1 MFKRILI
8 ANRGEI
14 AVRVIRACR
23 DLGIETVAV
32 YSEADRAA
40 LHVREA
46 DYAVAVGPS
55 PASESYLKTERI
67 LDAAKKT
74 GAEAIHPGYGFFSEN
89 AGFASA
95 VAQAGLVFIGPSP
108 EAIKAMGDKVEA
120 RKAMAAAGVPVV
132 PGSPGTLA
140 GEDEVRAAAAGIGY
154 PVMLKA
160 AAGGGGKGL
169 RFVEKESELVSA
181 IRSVGG
187 EAKSSFG
194 DARLYVEKYLSR
206 PRHIE
211 FQVFADRA
219 GNTVHVFEREC
230 SIQRRHQKVV
240 EESPSPFITPAM
252 RRTMGKVA
260 VKAAQAVGYVGA
272 GTIEFL
278 ADADRNFY
286 FLEMNTRI
294 QVEHAITEMV
304 TGVDLVKAQIEVA
317 AGAPLPFRQEDL
329 SQRGWAIECRIYAED
344 SAAGFVP
351 APGRIDTLRWPSG
364 PGVRNDAGVYAGAE
378 VPVFYDPMISKLV
391 VWGRDRAE
399 AIARTRR
406 ALSEFVIAGELTT
419 NLDFHRWLMSHPVF
433 LGGEYDTNFI
443 GQEYHPAEL
452 SAEGPAGEQ
461 AGDPEFIAAALAAA
475 AAAQKLGNGRG
486 SEAAAG
492 AARGLARGGS
502 AWKTLG
508 RLDVLRR

>member
-23 DLGIETVAV
+23 DLGVETVAV
-32 YSEADRAA
+32 YSEADRTA

-46 DYAVAVGPS
+46 DYAVAVARRRLQKATSRPKGFSRLPKKPAPKRSIPGMASS
-55 PASESYLKTERI
+55 PKT
-67 LDAAKKT
+67 
-74 GAEAIHPGYGFFSEN
+74 PGSR
-89 AGFASA
+89 APWP
-95 VAQAGLVFIGPSP
+95 QAGLVFIGPSP

-140 GEDEVRAAAAGIGY
+140 GEAEVRAAAAKIGY
-154 PVMLKA
+154 PIMLKA

-169 RFVEKESELVSA
+169 RFVEKESELTSA
-181 IRSVGG
+181 IRAVGG

-194 DARLYVEKYLSR
+194 DARIYVEKYLSR

-219 GNTVHVFEREC
+219 GKTVHVFEREC

-252 RRTMGKVA
+252 RRAMGEVA

-317 AGAPLPFRQEDL
+317 AGAPLPFSQEDL
-329 SQRGWAIECRIYAED
+329 SQHGWALECRIYAED
-344 SAAGFVP
+344 PAAGFVP

-391 VWGRDRAE
+391 VWGRDRTE
-399 AIARTRR
+399 AIARMRR
-406 ALSEFVIAGELTT
+406 ALGEFVIAGELTT
-419 NLDFHRWLMSHPVF
+419 NLDFHRWLMNHPVF
-433 LGGEYDTNFI
+433 LSGDYDTNFI
-443 GQEYHPAEL
+443 EQEYHPR
-452 SAEGPAGEQ
+452 
-461 AGDPEFIAAALAAA
+461 ALAADGKSGGRDDAEFTAAMLAVA
-475 AAAQKLGNGRG
+475 AAAQNMGNGRA
-486 SEAAAG
+486 SETAG
-492 AARGLARGGS
+492 AGRQAARGES

>member
-23 DLGIETVAV
+23 ELGIASVAI
-32 YSEADRAA
+32 YSDADRAA

-46 DYAVAVGPS
+46 DYAVGVGPA
-55 PASESYLKTERI
+55 PAAESYLNTQRI
-67 LDAAKKT
+67 LEAATET
-74 GAEAIHPGYGFFSEN
+74 GADSVHPGYGFFSEN
-89 AGFASA
+89 AGFARA
-95 VAQAGLVFIGPSP
+95 VGDAGLVFIGPSP
-108 EAIKAMGDKVEA
+108 EAIQAMGDKVES
-120 RKAMAAAGVPVV
+120 RKLMAAAGVPVV
-132 PGSPGTLA
+132 PGSPDTLS
-140 GEDEVRAAAAGIGY
+140 GEDEVRAYAKKIGY
-154 PVMLKA
+154 PVMVKA

-169 RFVEKESELVSA
+169 RLVESDADLTSA

-194 DARLYVEKYLSR
+194 DARLYVEKALSR

-211 FQVFADRA
+211 FQVFGDRA
-219 GNTVHVFEREC
+219 GNVVHIFDREC

-240 EESPSPFITPAM
+240 EESPSPFLTPAM
-252 RRTMGKVA
+252 RSAMGEVA
-260 VKAAQAVGYVGA
+260 IKAARAVGYFSA

-278 ADADRNFY
+278 VDAERNFY

-294 QVEHAITEMV
+294 QVEHPITELV

-317 AGAPLPFRQEDL
+317 AGGRLPFRQEDL
-329 SQRGWAIECRIYAED
+329 AQRGWAIECRMYAED
-344 SAAGFVP
+344 PAAGFIP
-351 APGRIDTLRWPSG
+351 APGRIETLRLPSG
-364 PGVRNDAGVYAGAE
+364 PGVRNDVGVYAGAE
-378 VPVFYDPMISKLV
+378 VPVFYDPIISKLA

-399 AIARTRR
+399 AIGRMRR

-419 NLDFHRWLMSHPVF
+419 NLEFHRWLMNHPKF
-433 LGGEYDTNFI
+433 LSGDYDTNFI
-443 GQEYHPAEL
+443 GQEFHPA
-452 SAEGPAGEQ
+452 ADGAAMDGEWT
-461 AGDPEFIAAALAAA
+461 AALLAAA
-475 AAAQKLGNGRG
+475 AAAAQQLNNHR
-486 SEAAAG
+486 AAAPT
-492 AARGLARGGS
+492 ARPGVPRGGS

>member
-23 DLGIETVAV
+23 DLGIQTIAV

-46 DYAVAVGPS
+46 DYAVAVGPA

-67 LDAAKKT
+67 LEAAKKT

-140 GEDEVRAAAAGIGY
+140 GEDEVRAAAARIGY

-169 RFVEKESELVSA
+169 RFIEKESELASA

-252 RRTMGKVA
+252 RRAMGKVA

-329 SQRGWAIECRIYAED
+329 SQHGWAIECRIYAED
-344 SAAGFVP
+344 PAAGFVP

-391 VWGRDRAE
+391 VWGRGRAE

-433 LGGEYDTNFI
+433 LGGDYDTNFI
-443 GQEYHPAEL
+443 EQEYHPAAP
-452 SAEGPAGEQ
+452 SAGRPAG
-461 AGDPEFIAAALAAA
+461 APDGDPEFVAAMLAAA
-475 AAAQKLGNGRG
+475 AAAQKLGNGRA
-486 SEAAAG
+486 SEATAG
-492 AARGLARGGS
+492 AGRTVRGGS